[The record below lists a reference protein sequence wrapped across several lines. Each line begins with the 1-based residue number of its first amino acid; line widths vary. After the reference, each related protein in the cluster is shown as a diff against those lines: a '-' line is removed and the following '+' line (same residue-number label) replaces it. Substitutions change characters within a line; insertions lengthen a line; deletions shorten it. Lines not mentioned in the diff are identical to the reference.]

1 MGTKGIVET
10 KKIPSKGNVLC
21 KGTKSRWKAAT
32 SEAETM
38 MMKR

>member
-1 MGTKGIVET
+1 MVTKGIVGM
-10 KKIPSKGNVLC
+10 KNIPSKGNVWC

-32 SEAETM
+32 SEAEMM